1 MPLKIDIRKDPFF
14 AKGKA
19 EGKAAGKAEGKAEGI
34 EEGIE
39 KGIEKKNRIFVTN
52 LLEETDFSNEK
63 IALMADVS
71 VAFVKKIRKELG
83 K

>member
-14 AKGKA
+14 AK
-19 EGKAAGKAEGKAEGI
+19 GKAEGKAEGI